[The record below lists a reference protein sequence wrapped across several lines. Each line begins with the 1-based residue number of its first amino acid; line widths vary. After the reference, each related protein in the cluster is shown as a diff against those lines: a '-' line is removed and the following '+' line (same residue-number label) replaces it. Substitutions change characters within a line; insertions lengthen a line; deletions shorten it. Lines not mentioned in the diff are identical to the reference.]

1 MPNRRVLVTSKG
13 CYAVN
18 EDGVTVELEAGQE
31 ALIEDVQAAVFV
43 KVRKA
48 EFITNKKK
56 AAKKTTD
63 SDKDE
68 DEDTQDNESDD
79 LLNEINVKAD

>member
-43 KVRKA
+43 KVGKA
-48 EFITNKKK
+48 QLVINKQKQR
-56 AAKKTTD
+56 A
-63 SDKDE
+63 
-68 DEDTQDNESDD
+68 N
-79 LLNEINVKAD
+79 